1 MSALATAA
9 NDFAIASDLVFD
21 ATSREINEFLPPAL
35 HRLLGYFGS
44 ASRVLFF
51 FDRKAGD
58 VVWEDGRER
67 GVSRGGWQAF
77 QDVVEP
83 LARRYQVG
91 VGSHSSPASFALVLD
106 RNNFTSAFQTLA
118 QARSSLRGRR
128 LPSARSRAF

>member
-1 MSALATAA
+1 MSLLARAA
-9 NDFAIASDLVFD
+9 TDSAIGPDLLID
-21 ATSREINEFLPPAL
+21 AGTREISEFLPPTL

-58 VVWEDGRER
+58 VVWEDGYER

-83 LARRYQVG
+83 LARRYQVA
-91 VGSHSSPASFALVLD
+91 VGSYSSSASFALVLD
-106 RNNFTSAFQTLA
+106 RNSYSSTFQSLA
-118 QARSSLRGRR
+118 EARRSLRGQRGRR
-128 LPSARSRAF
+128 MMSR